1 MMTMDDDDDDDEK
14 ESEWNVSR
22 LAAVHYGGM

>member
-1 MMTMDDDDDDDEK
+1 MTMDDDDDDDEK

-22 LAAVHYGGM
+22 LAAVHYRGM